1 MVHKAVRIPSGAR
14 DPEEGFS
21 DEKEERERENKLRSL
36 STFRLR
42 RSPSLITGLCG
53 DTDAYGQLVSP
64 PDSLLGKSVPVSR
77 TILFTIR
84 GIFKEDERE
93 REDRW
98 EKTEEET
105 RRILLSKAERRKSD
119 VARNDVSQRVYQ
131 AWSKVDGQRRG

>member
-21 DEKEERERENKLRSL
+21 DEKGERERENKLRSL

-93 REDRW
+93 RE
-98 EKTEEET
+98 
-105 RRILLSKAERRKSD
+105 
-119 VARNDVSQRVYQ
+119 
-131 AWSKVDGQRRG
+131 RG

>member
-1 MVHKAVRIPSGAR
+1 MVS
-14 DPEEGFS
+14 
-21 DEKEERERENKLRSL
+21 
-36 STFRLR
+36 
-42 RSPSLITGLCG
+42 
-53 DTDAYGQLVSP
+53 SP

-93 REDRW
+93 REREDRW

-105 RRILLSKAERRKSD
+105 RRILLSKVERRKSG

>member
-64 PDSLLGKSVPVSR
+64 LDSLLGKSVPVSR